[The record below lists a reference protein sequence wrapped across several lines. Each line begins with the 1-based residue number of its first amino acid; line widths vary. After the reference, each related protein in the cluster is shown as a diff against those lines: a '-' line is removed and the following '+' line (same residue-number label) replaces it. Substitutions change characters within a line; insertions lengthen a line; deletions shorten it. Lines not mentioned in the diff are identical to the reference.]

1 MFVDWKITFDNIDR
15 ERMWRVLEKKEIN
28 LRRRRRME
36 KIYEETEVMV
46 RTKEEFKL
54 NKEVRQR
61 CLLGTLLFNVHV
73 ADLDRELEK
82 RGIGN
87 VELDKERIWSLGYA
101 DDIVLVEENREALN
115 DIIDTLSRFL
125 KKKRL
130 Q

>member
-1 MFVDWKITFDNIDR
+1 
-15 ERMWRVLEKKEIN
+15 
-28 LRRRRRME
+28 ME

-46 RTKEEFKL
+46 RTKEEFKT

-61 CLLGTLLFNVHV
+61 CLLGTLLFNVYV

-82 RGIGN
+82 RGIGS
-87 VELDKERIWSLGYA
+87 VELGKERIWSLGYA

-115 DIIDTLSRFL
+115 DLIDTLGRFL